1 MGEKFVLCCIREI
14 GARRRVRNQEEGTMR
29 RWVWRA
35 LLIVAALAALT
46 VSAAAA
52 EMVYPE
58 TGVNGIRY
66 DLSTGTVLGPVEEN
80 RSSIK
85 KAEIQAEVGGTAIT
99 RIDDSAFKNC
109 KQLESVTI
117 PRTVTSLGTLVFSGC
132 DGLKTVELSDK
143 LTEIPDGTFY
153 KCGGLASIAI
163 PEGVTKIGK
172 NAFLASG
179 LNQVTIPAKVQTIDE
194 GAFADCASLSSVVFQ
209 DNVSG
214 DELSASVSPTTDIK
228 AGAFSNCAL
237 LDKLTLSGS
246 VKSIGVS
253 AFSSCV
259 LLKKVV
265 VYDGTSAIGKEAFSG
280 CPLTDLVI
288 FGKNVT
294 IGERAFSVSELK
306 NIHFVSDSRPDDWEE
321 ETLKL
326 VHQFST
332 KRTVTASTSCT
343 STGSVLDSFSCDEKG
358 CKYAYNEPKRE
369 VPAIAHTLVEKNPRK
384 APTCTETGQ
393 LAQQGC
399 TICSYVEKR
408 VSIPALGHL
417 PQDVDTTLKENRIVT
432 KEATCSEEGVLTI
445 VSKRCSRCD
454 EIWES
459 TPEPIKKTGH
469 SYDPADN
476 KDHILIPATC
486 ESVGLKV
493 IDRVCSKCGH
503 VEDPTADCETCKEYW
518 EKDAPTDA
526 ETTAYIAHVKA
537 AVDATP
543 PGHGGSDAAADKLE
557 HTYEKKP
564 YTLREASCERS
575 GISVPR
581 NTCSRCGDVEE
592 CADCNAIKTAL
603 ETAADLTDDQKTHL
617 ETHGEI
623 TVTPAPGHKIEKIED
638 KEATGYKAPTCT
650 EAGHIIYKEVECSVC
665 HQKITPDP
673 EDPEA
678 LGHDWQ
684 KVEGDSAIIKKAT
697 CKEEGQEAVGK
708 EACTRCDAER
718 GGTIKPIPRKPH
730 TWTNPEPDETK
741 EDVPATCGKEGE
753 SHVIS
758 TCSVCGTKESRTI
771 KTPATGQHN
780 WGEWTTTEPTE
791 TQAGEKK
798 RTCADCKKED
808 VVVLPATGG
817 SSDPSD
823 PDDPDD
829 PDKPEPT
836 YLVNLVQG
844 AGGSV
849 SANRSSAASGDR
861 VTLTTWAESGY
872 ELDMIRVISA
882 AGGVISLTEL
892 GGGQYRFTMPA
903 SNVEVRVTFQRKDS
917 GSAWSSRWASAPGE
931 GTDGN
936 PRRTTDPMPTQN
948 PTQSVPRAGVSG
960 QLFRDIPASHWA
972 AGEISW
978 ANQMGYMNGSAG
990 RFNPDGTITHQQMW
1004 MVLARL
1010 TGSRPANMTEARRW
1024 AVENSF
1030 ADGSSPDGAVARHQ
1044 LVTALYRSAH
1054 LMGSTNRNTTSLA
1067 GYTDSRTVP
1076 AVARDAF
1083 SWAVANGIVGGTTN
1097 GRLDPN
1103 GTLTRAQFAVIL
1115 YRYSQRI

>member
-1 MGEKFVLCCIREI
+1 
-14 GARRRVRNQEEGTMR
+14 MR
-29 RWVWRA
+29 RWVWRV
-35 LLIVAALAALT
+35 LLIAAALAALT
-46 VSAAAA
+46 VGAAAA
-52 EMVYPE
+52 DSDIV
-58 TGVNGIRY
+58 VQNRIKY
-66 DLSTGTVLGPVEEN
+66 DLSTGTVLGGEN
-80 RSSIK
+80 DQITEANIK
-85 KAEIQAEVGGTAIT
+85 DAVRGVKITAIA
-99 RIDDSAFKNC
+99 DGAFSSY
-109 KQLESVTI
+109 EG
-117 PRTVTSLGTLVFSGC
+117 LGTLTIPSSIQTIGDNAFRSCEKLSTVVIPENVTKIGEGAFYGC
-132 DGLKTVELSDK
+132 KGLKTLTFRDK
-143 LTEIPDGTFY
+143 VVLDSKGMPVVQQVTEIGPSAFAWCENLQDLTLSGSISTIGDNAFS
-153 KCGGLASIAI
+153 KCDKMLTKVII
-163 PEGVTKIGK
+163 PEGVTNIGK
-172 NAFLASG
+172 LAFGQCSKLSVISIPASVGAFNEVIFGGNTNLKVVHYGGKVEDILPGLPPELTGDAGEEGKYVHTTTSLLPNAKAPSCTKEGSVEESVTCPEKCTG
-179 LNQVTIPAKVQTIDE
+179 LNSERKLPKLEHDYNWSSSVDISTPHPCQDQKWTYTGTCSKCGNVKTETETIKASASHTERETTEAEQDDKNFIKEKVDATCEKEGYKIVVTKICTVCGKELETKAQTIDKI
-194 GAFADCASLSSVVFQ
+194 DH
-209 DNVSG
+209 
-214 DELSASVSPTTDIK
+214 T
-228 AGAFSNCAL
+228 
-237 LDKLTLSGS
+237 
-246 VKSIGVS
+246 
-253 AFSSCV
+253 
-259 LLKKVV
+259 
-265 VYDGTSAIGKEAFSG
+265 YDSK
-280 CPLTDLVI
+280 
-288 FGKNVT
+288 
-294 IGERAFSVSELK
+294 
-306 NIHFVSDSRPDDWEE
+306 DD
-321 ETLKL
+321 
-326 VHQFST
+326 
-332 KRTVTASTSCT
+332 
-343 STGSVLDSFSCDEKG
+343 
-358 CKYAYNEPKRE
+358 
-369 VPAIAHTLVEKNPRK
+369 
-384 APTCTETGQ
+384 
-393 LAQQGC
+393 
-399 TICSYVEKR
+399 
-408 VSIPALGHL
+408 
-417 PQDVDTTLKENRIVT
+417 
-432 KEATCSEEGVLTI
+432 
-445 VSKRCSRCD
+445 
-454 EIWES
+454 
-459 TPEPIKKTGH
+459 
-469 SYDPADN
+469 

-486 ESVGLKV
+486 ESEGLKV
-493 IDRVCSKCGH
+493 IDQVCSKCGH
-503 VEDPTADCETCKEYW
+503 VEDPTADCPTCKAYW
-518 EKDAPTDA
+518 EKETPTEA

-537 AVDATP
+537 AVNATDP
-543 PGHGGSDAAADKLE
+543 AAGGHGGTDVPVLG

-581 NTCSRCGDVEE
+581 NTCSRCGDVEA
-592 CADCNAIKTAL
+592 CADCDAIKEAL
-603 ETAADLTDDQKTHL
+603 KTAADLTDTQKTHL

-665 HQKITPDP
+665 HTKVTPAP

-684 KVEGDSAIIKKAT
+684 KVEGDNAIIKEAT
-697 CKEEGQEAVGK
+697 CKEEGQKKVGK
-708 EACTRCDAER
+708 EECTRCDAER
-718 GGTIKPIPRKPH
+718 GGTIEPIPRKPH

-741 EDVPATCGKEGE
+741 EDVPATCGTEGE

-771 KTPATGQHN
+771 KTPPTGQHN

-798 RTCADCKKED
+798 RTCADCGKED

-817 SSDPSD
+817 SSDPED
-823 PDDPDD
+823 PDNPDDPDD

-849 SANRSSAASGDR
+849 SANKSSAASGDR

-872 ELDMIRVISA
+872 ELDMVRVISA
-882 AGGVISLTEL
+882 SGGVPSLTEL

-931 GTDGN
+931 GSDGN

-1044 LVTALYRSAH
+1044 LVTALYRCAH

-1067 GYTDSRTVP
+1067 GYADSRTVP

-1083 SWAVANGIVGGTTN
+1083 SWAVANGIVGGTSN

>member
-1 MGEKFVLCCIREI
+1 
-14 GARRRVRNQEEGTMR
+14 MR
-29 RWVWRA
+29 RWVWRV
-35 LLIVAALAALT
+35 LLIAAVMAALT
-46 VSAAAA
+46 VGAAA
-52 EMVYPE
+52 EEVVYPE
-58 TGVNGIRY
+58 TGDNGIRY
-66 DLSTGTVLGPVEEN
+66 DLSTGTVLGPAN
-80 RSSIK
+80 LKTITQ
-85 KAEIQAEVGGTAIT
+85 ADIQATVNNVEIKSIA
-99 RIDDSAFKNC
+99 SNAFELCENLK
-109 KQLESVTI
+109 KVTI
-117 PRTVTSLGTLVFSGC
+117 PRTVTSIGSSAFLGCRNLEA
-132 DGLKTVELSDK
+132 VELPEGLTAIPNTAFYECEK
-143 LTEIPDGTFY
+143 LGGISIPTSVTSIGTRAFY
-153 KCGGLASIAI
+153 K
-163 PEGVTKIGK
+163 
-172 NAFLASG
+172 SG
-179 LNQVTIPAKVQTIDE
+179 
-194 GAFADCASLSSVVFQ
+194 LSSVTFPA
-209 DNVSG
+209 G
-214 DELSASVSPTTDIK
+214 LSSVG
-228 AGAFSNCAL
+228 AGAFESCGNLTSVTFQDEVGGTPDAPTIAANTTIGPDAFNSCKKL
-237 LDKLTLSGS
+237 ERLTLCENI
-246 VKSIGVS
+246 KSIGDR
-253 AFSSCV
+253 AFSSCDN
-259 LLKKVV
+259 LKKAVIFQ
-265 VYDGTSAIGKEAFSG
+265 GTDTIGLEVFSG
-280 CPLTDLVI
+280 CPLTEVVI
-288 FGKNVT
+288 FSTTST
-294 IGERAFSVSELK
+294 IGSQAFQGMSEK
-306 NIHFVSDSRPDDWEE
+306 AVIHYAGSMFPEIA
-321 ETLKL
+321 LPAG
-326 VHQFST
+326 
-332 KRTVTASTSCT
+332 RTVDNTVHTIKGNLTMGLSTSCT
-343 STGSVLDSFSCDEKG
+343 TTGSVRESLTCQATG
-358 CKYAYNEPKRE
+358 CTYRYNEPARV
-369 VPAIAHTLVEKNPRK
+369 VPPRPHTLEVKTSAE
-384 APTCTETGQ
+384 APTCTKPGQ
-393 LAQQGC
+393 LERKGC
-399 TICSYVEKR
+399 TKCDYTEKAI
-408 VSIPALGHL
+408 SIPALGHL
-417 PQDVDTTLKENRIVT
+417 PQDVDTSLTENRIVT
-432 KEATCSEEGVLTI
+432 KEATCSEEGVLKI
-445 VSKRCSRCD
+445 VTKRCQRAGCG
-454 EIWES
+454 EEWES
-459 TPEPIKKTGH
+459 KTEPIKKLDHT
-469 SYDPADN
+469 YPPDDPQYN
-476 KDHILIPATC
+476 KEHILIPATC

-493 IDRVCSKCGH
+493 IDQVCSKCGH
-503 VEDPTADCETCKEYW
+503 VEDPTADCETCKAYL
-518 EKDAPTDA
+518 EKKAPTED
-526 ETTAYIAHVKA
+526 ETKEYIDHVKETEA
-537 AVDATP
+537 NG
-543 PGHGGSDAAADKLE
+543 GHDGTDVPTVGHEYVEKEVRTEPTCTTDGSIVKRSVCKHCGNPEPDKEDVLVE
-557 HTYEKKP
+557 
-564 YTLREASCERS
+564 TL
-575 GISVPR
+575 P
-581 NTCSRCGDVEE
+581 
-592 CADCNAIKTAL
+592 KT
-603 ETAADLTDDQKTHL
+603 
-617 ETHGEI
+617 
-623 TVTPAPGHKIEKIED
+623 GHKIEKIED

-665 HQKITPDP
+665 HQRITPDS
-673 EDPEA
+673 EEPEA

-684 KVEGDSAIIKKAT
+684 KVEGDSAIIKEAT

-708 EACTRCDAER
+708 EKCSRPTCKAER

-780 WGEWTTTEPTE
+780 WGEWTTKEPTE

-798 RTCADCKKED
+798 RICADCKKED

-823 PDDPDD
+823 PDNPDNPDD
-829 PDKPEPT
+829 PDKPDPT

-849 SANRSSAASGDR
+849 SANKSSAASGDR

-872 ELDMIRVISA
+872 ELDMVRVISA
-882 AGGVISLTEL
+882 SGGVPSLTEL

-931 GTDGN
+931 GSDGN